1 MTPTED
7 KQINTSLPFLQD
19 GMVLYVGRPDSS
31 LCSYLRK
38 DLFEYQLI
46 FNNSGYSL
54 VLLPDL
60 LSEISQEMLHYMF
73 PGQQIDVSCDSI
85 CGRIQNLAGLDGK
98 TGFLYKRDGL
108 TLFREIPDGSV
119 GVIEAAVDLFIKGFA
134 PDLYDTEIDEEEDAI
149 SYSRP
154 APYSRP
160 IQSTDHCREP
170 FDFDECE
177 IVQTRKSEISFSK
190 KGEDLPL
197 DRRTQAIIDAWEK
210 LESEYG
216 VTIEEIEVLL
226 DYRVKLSRI
235 NITTAGQILLT
246 DYNNREVK
254 MDDLTKA
261 VYFFY
266 LKHPEGAK
274 LKELHEYEPE
284 IRSIYMSITGRDN
297 VQEIRKSINNLLDPY
312 GNNLNVSMSRIKK
325 AFKDVVGDRI
335 AQHYYIDGRYGEVR
349 TVRLDR
355 DLVIWNR

>member
-7 KQINTSLPFLQD
+7 KQINTSLPFLQE
-19 GMVLYVGRPDSS
+19 GMVLYVGRQDSS

-38 DLFEYQLI
+38 DLWEYWLI
-46 FNNSGYSL
+46 LNHSGYSL

-73 PGQQIDVSCDSI
+73 PGQQVQTSYESI
-85 CGRIQNLAGLDGK
+85 YKRIQDIAGLGGK
-98 TGFLYKRDGL
+98 TGFLYKRDGH
-108 TLFREIPDGSV
+108 TFFREIPDGPLREIDV
-119 GVIEAAVDLFIKGFA
+119 AVDLFIRSIA
-134 PDLYDTEIDEEEDAI
+134 PEPYGTAIDEEEDAI
-149 SYSRP
+149 CYNRP

-160 IQSTDHCREP
+160 IQSTDYCREA
-170 FDFDECE
+170 FDFDEE
-177 IVQTRKSEISFSK
+177 DIVPTGEEEVCFSK
-190 KGEDLPL
+190 KTEDLPL
-197 DRRTQAIIDAWEK
+197 DRRAQAIIDAWDK
-210 LESEYG
+210 LEAEYG

-226 DYRVKLSRI
+226 GYRVKLSRI
-235 NITTAGQILLT
+235 NITPAGQILLT
-246 DYNNREVK
+246 DYDNREVK

-266 LKHPEGAK
+266 LKHPEGAT
-274 LKELHEYEPE
+274 LKELHEHEPE

-297 VQEIRKSINNLLDPY
+297 VQDIRKSISNLLDPY

-325 AFKDVVGDRI
+325 AFKDIVGDRI
-335 AQHYYIDGRYGEVR
+335 AQHYYINGRYGEVR